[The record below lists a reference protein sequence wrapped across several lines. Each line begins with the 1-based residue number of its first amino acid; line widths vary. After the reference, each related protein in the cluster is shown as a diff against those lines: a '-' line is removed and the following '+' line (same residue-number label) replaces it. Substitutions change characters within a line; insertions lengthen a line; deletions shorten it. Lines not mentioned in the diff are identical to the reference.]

1 MNVNIGFDLQLDG
14 MAKRLL
20 DLDEDELFEDGVKKA
35 SDQAR
40 EEIRTNFEVGGIPAW
55 PLTQEGEVPL
65 SDTGRLK
72 EACSTDAVVEK
83 VEEGFTLCAAADREV
98 VAEVQD
104 KRYGIFVLPD
114 EAQEAVANALE
125 EGMLT

>member
-1 MNVNIGFDLQLDG
+1 MIDFDLELDG
-14 MAKRLL
+14 LARRLVEMG
-20 DLDEDELFEDGVKKA
+20 EDELFSDGVKKA

-40 EEIRTNFEVGGIPAW
+40 EEIRTNFEVGGWPAW

-98 VAEVQD
+98 VAAVQD
-104 KRYGIFVLPD
+104 KRYGIFVLPP
-114 EAQEAVANALE
+114 EAEENVANALE